1 MTASAA
7 GGPRS
12 GNESRSR
19 RHYSQAPLVEAV
31 LELRIDELPSDE
43 VDRLHAFKSKVA
55 QKYTTEE
62 IIMSG
67 GVRVEFD
74 ATGSAPPRVEGS
86 AEKLGF
92 RFRTP
97 DGTELVQVRRN
108 GLSYHKLP
116 PYSRWEACF
125 EETRALWREFLDLL
139 QPPLVRQIGL
149 RYVNH
154 LHVPAPCDLK
164 TYLRTF
170 PEVSPDLSQYLSGYI
185 MQLSLPQA
193 DLAQTVL
200 VLRQA
205 FVGLSAPNLARI
217 VLDHDLV
224 CSTDL
229 VSSSEELWEVF
240 ALLHQR
246 QNEVFEGC
254 ITDSTRELIA

>member
-1 MTASAA
+1 MTAPAA
-7 GGPRS
+7 RGPQS
-12 GNESRSR
+12 ENESRSR
-19 RHYSQAPLVEAV
+19 RHYSKAPLVEAV
-31 LELRIDELPSDE
+31 LELRIDDLPSDE
-43 VDRLHAFKSKVA
+43 VDHLRTFKSKVS

-74 ATGSAPPRVEGS
+74 ATGSTPPRVEGS

-125 EETRALWREFLDLL
+125 EETRVLWREFLDLV
-139 QPPLVRQIGL
+139 QPSLVRQIGL

-154 LHVPAPCDLK
+154 LNIPAPCDLK

-185 MQLSLPQA
+185 MQLSLPQP

-205 FVGLSAPNLARI
+205 FVGMSAPNFARI
-217 VLDHDLV
+217 VLDNDLV
-224 CSTDL
+224 CSKEL
-229 VSSSEELWEVF
+229 VPSSEQVWELF

-254 ITDSTRELIA
+254 ITDSTRELID